1 LSTEVF
7 RLNHEKIL
15 GDARRAADL
24 DCLRRFFRGLCE
36 VFEDSLTPSGAQ
48 LGAQDL
54 WDIWRDRIEPRW
66 KRCVQMF
73 KAGLKRLYHDKPSK
87 YVAGLVVALEND
99 AAHIHDRELAMWRL
113 KIQEAARHERF
124 VQGKVV
130 PDASKTMEIAATGKQ
145 GATIG
150 EKLANPS
157 QYPTMNLKETRQALG
172 NVSRSKI
179 YRWAD
184 EGKLQRAHLGR
195 QSGKRSRVLGP
206 VTTRGKR
213 PPADVIAEA
222 GRHMAM
228 INSGTIPAE
237 RIVTIGD
244 FAEKVYLPWIDQHKR
259 PSTARGYRD
268 IWQEHLKPLAERAW
282 MRDTRT
288 YHVQGWLDQIG
299 ADGLSRNTLKHIK
312 SVISAIFTLAKQQDY
327 FQGENP
333 TRDTAVNPGAA
344 EPEETYAY
352 SLPEIMSI
360 LAILPELIIQRILRH
375 ANVSTTASYY
385 IKTAADDVR
394 SAMEKLENRI
404 AESREALTDTYGT
417 LNDQSRDAQ
426 STIQ

>member
-1 LSTEVF
+1 VNSSKLGNLLCGVRSHNAYTLYIFQLICQEDREIIACQEGMPRLPPGLERTCNLRKHPKVTSQTVLRTSDESSTPAEQPVSRDYVGRRSEAARHQLTLGEIEARVDVLFQQLLPERHDYFRRKVKEARNGLSTEVF

-73 KAGLKRLYHDKPSK
+73 KAGLRRLYHDKPSK

-113 KIQEAARHERF
+113 KIQEAVRHERF

-172 NVSRSKI
+172 NVSRSTI

-195 QSGKRSRVLGP
+195 QSGKRSRVLIRTES
-206 VTTRGKR
+206 VR
-213 PPADVIAEA
+213 E
-222 GRHMAM
+222 M
-228 INSGTIPAE
+228 
-237 RIVTIGD
+237 
-244 FAEKVYLPWIDQHKR
+244 
-259 PSTARGYRD
+259 
-268 IWQEHLKPLAERAW
+268 LK
-282 MRDTRT
+282 
-288 YHVQGWLDQIG
+288 
-299 ADGLSRNTLKHIK
+299 
-312 SVISAIFTLAKQQDY
+312 
-327 FQGENP
+327 
-333 TRDTAVNPGAA
+333 
-344 EPEETYAY
+344 
-352 SLPEIMSI
+352 
-360 LAILPELIIQRILRH
+360 
-375 ANVSTTASYY
+375 
-385 IKTAADDVR
+385 
-394 SAMEKLENRI
+394 
-404 AESREALTDTYGT
+404 ESSE
-417 LNDQSRDAQ
+417 
-426 STIQ
+426 